1 MVQWVQQCPLT
12 VGFQGSADVSAVSLL
27 SSGKLTVGYGIQL
40 TALLSNLASV
50 VSVPGNVEFY
60 WVPNDW
66 SAGSGTLPLPAVD
79 ATTGCNWATAIG
91 PGGALSIPEGNRF
104 PATVCWVPAAA
115 QSGKGQILVRAISL
129 GDGTCVVP
137 FTPPLDGNL
146 PGCVLSGVIHI
157 FPGT

>member
-50 VSVPGNVEFY
+50 APVPGNVEFY
-60 WVPNDW
+60 WVPNGW
-66 SAGSGTLPLPAVD
+66 TVGSATPLPALD

-91 PGGALSIPEGNRF
+91 PGGAISIPEGN
-104 PATVCWVPAAA
+104 
-115 QSGKGQILVRAISL
+115 
-129 GDGTCVVP
+129 
-137 FTPPLDGNL
+137 
-146 PGCVLSGVIHI
+146 
-157 FPGT
+157 